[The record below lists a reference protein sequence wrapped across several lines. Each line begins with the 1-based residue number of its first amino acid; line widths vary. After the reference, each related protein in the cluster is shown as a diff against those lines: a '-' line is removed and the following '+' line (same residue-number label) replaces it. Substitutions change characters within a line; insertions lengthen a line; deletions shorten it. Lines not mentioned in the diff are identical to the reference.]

1 MKAKR
6 FFSLVLISTMLIS
19 CFISYANASEPT
31 EYYYSE
37 YYKTSGAGEYMTVNL
52 NDIFKSGETYQI
64 SFNIRPTDTNVFTPV
79 FVTVEDGATPALT
92 RGLVRLYNDKGAFHG
107 MGASDYGNIG
117 YIPGYKSSIARDG
130 IKVEMKWNTANG
142 NVAFVVTLPGGDYPE
157 VKKTYSWNAG
167 VITDYGNLKL
177 GGDAAVEVNELK
189 IKNINAKDIE
199 PDPTGSYHLDT
210 YKTGTGE
217 YLKVNLDR
225 VIQSGLPYKIKLNM
239 KPDDLN
245 GKWCGCV
252 NFVDGDINISNANGN
267 NYGLFNWYNT
277 GDEAMG
283 LSYWDKIGTVAKYKE
298 VAFQNGINV
307 EIIWDTAMGTAN
319 VIVDF
324 TEKQY
329 KYDWTP
335 GVITGKY
342 GKLSVGADSTGM
354 TITDL
359 DISLADGYATKSP
372 KIQSENIKFID
383 CDDNETSLDDIISS
397 DTKEIKIDF
406 DADMQLSTLNADNI
420 IICEKES
427 GNKVEY
433 DIKKT
438 VNSYT
443 MSLENLLKPN
453 CDYVLK
459 FKGDISNTTGDKIG
473 SDTEFEFKTGDGVF
487 GFRLN
492 GLSVGDNKN
501 PAIGDI
507 LNSTGIVANV
517 SVKNTTESTKSG
529 LLIITYFN
537 GDEMLKAVYES
548 FTTDADVKNKEIS
561 RDISVT
567 PPAGADNVRIFL
579 WDGIKSMITYG
590 DVLNIK

>member
-6 FFSLVLISTMLIS
+6 FLSLVLISIMLIS
-19 CFISYANASEPT
+19 CFISSADASEPT

-37 YYKTSGAGEYMTVNL
+37 YHKTSGAGDYLTVNL

-64 SFNIRPTDTNVFTPV
+64 SFNIRPTNTDVFVPV
-79 FVTVEDGATPALT
+79 FVTVEDGDTPALT

-130 IKVEMKWNTANG
+130 IKVEMEWNTADG
-142 NVAFVVTLPGGDYPE
+142 NVAFVVTLPAGDYPE

-177 GGDAAVEVNELK
+177 GGDASVEVNELK
-189 IKNINAKDIE
+189 IKNINAKEIV
-199 PDPTGSYHLDT
+199 PDPTGAYHLDT

-217 YLKVNLDR
+217 YLKVNLDK

-252 NFVDGDINISNANGN
+252 NFVDGDINITNANGN
-267 NYGLFNWYNT
+267 SYGLFNWYNT

-298 VAFQNGINV
+298 VAFKNGVNV
-307 EIIWDTAMGTAN
+307 EVIWDTAIGTAN
-319 VIVDF
+319 VTVDF

-342 GKLSVGADSTGM
+342 GKLSIGADSTGM

-372 KIQSENIKFID
+372 KIQSKNIKFID
-383 CDDNETSLDDIISS
+383 CDDNETTIGELISS
-397 DTKEIKIDF
+397 DTKEINIEF
-406 DADMQLSTLNADNI
+406 EADMKLSTLTADNI
-420 IICEKES
+420 VLSEKES
-427 GNKVEY
+427 GHTVDY
-433 DIKKT
+433 DVKKT
-438 VNSYT
+438 VNSYS
-443 MSLENLLKPN
+443 MNFENLLKPN
-453 CDYVLK
+453 CEYLLR
-459 FKGDISNTTGDKIG
+459 FKGDISNATGEIIG
-473 SDTEFEFKTGDGVF
+473 KDTEFEFKTGDGVF
-487 GFRLN
+487 GYKLK
-492 GLSVGDNKN
+492 GITIGDNEN
-501 PAIGDI
+501 PALNDI
-507 LNSTGIVANV
+507 LNASSVTVNV
-517 SVKNTTESTKSG
+517 DVKNTTESEKTG
-529 LLIITYFN
+529 LLILTYFK

-548 FTTDADVKNKEIS
+548 FATDADVKNKEIS

-567 PPAGADNVRIFL
+567 SPTGADNVRIFL
-579 WDGIKSMITYG
+579 WDGIKSMITYA